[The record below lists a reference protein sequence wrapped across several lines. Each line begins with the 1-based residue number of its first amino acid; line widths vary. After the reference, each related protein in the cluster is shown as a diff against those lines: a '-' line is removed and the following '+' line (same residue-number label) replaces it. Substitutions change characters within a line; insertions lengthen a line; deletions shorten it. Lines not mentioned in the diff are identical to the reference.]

1 MARDVSSYDQ
11 YLLDMGERRG
21 EKKREKRGEKK
32 GEKKGRKKGLTEGIT
47 AAIMRFIQSRR
58 RRHFPETQI
67 QEDLRLDFG
76 LDEAQASQ
84 YMAAAAKA

>member
-21 EKKREKRGEKK
+21 EKKGEMK
-32 GEKKGRKKGLTEGIT
+32 GI
-47 AAIMRFIQSRR
+47 ASAIMKFIQSRR
-58 RRHFPETQI
+58 KRHFSETQI

-84 YMAAAAKA
+84 YMAAALTAKA

>member
-1 MARDVSSYDQ
+1 MAKDVSSYDQ

-21 EKKREKRGEKK
+21 EKKGEKRG
-32 GEKKGRKKGLTEGIT
+32 RKQGLTEGIT
-47 AAIMRFIQSRR
+47 ATIMRFIQSRR

-76 LDEAQASQ
+76 LDEDKACR
-84 YMAAAAKA
+84 YMKAAAKA